1 VGLDLLLKEFSPV
14 PRISSIKLVLDTKPQ
29 AVVTSQ
35 IEHLNLFF
43 LFIPIIV

>member
-1 VGLDLLLKEFSPV
+1 VGLDLLLKESSHV
-14 PRISSIKLVLDTKPQ
+14 SRVSSIKLALDTKPQ
-29 AVVTSQ
+29 TVVTSQ